1 MPPMLWPK
9 TERAPVLTPPRRAGK
24 ETLAHPSKALR
35 IFVSEIRDR
44 PSPQLLDVGP
54 VIGANIEFFA
64 RMGCKVF
71 VRDLVAERIADIE
84 KGKLSERLVPGTRW
98 GGLPYP
104 DEQFDGVLAW
114 DLFDFFAREEVP
126 SVIGEIFRVLKTDG
140 LLLGLFCRERSEMPE
155 PCQRYRIVDAG
166 ILEHEP
172 IDRASGSKLLATRMR
187 NREILDA
194 FVPHRVLHFIMLANN
209 MREIVVRK

>member
-1 MPPMLWPK
+1 MPPMLWQK
-9 TERAPVLTPPRRAGK
+9 TQSAPLLTPPRRAAK

-44 PSPQLLDVGP
+44 PSPQLLDVGQ

-71 VRDLVAERIADIE
+71 VRDLVAERIAEIE
-84 KGKLSERLVPGTRW
+84 KGRLAERLVPGTRW
-98 GGLPYP
+98 GGLPYL
-104 DEQFDGVLAW
+104 DAQFDGVLAW
-114 DLFDFFAREEVP
+114 DLFDFFARDEVP
-126 SVIGEIFRVLKTDG
+126 SVIGEIFRVLKKDA
-140 LLLGLFCRERSEMPE
+140 LLLGLFCRERAEWPE

-166 ILEHEP
+166 VLEHEP
-172 IDRASGSKLLATRMR
+172 IGREPGVKLLATRLR

>member
-1 MPPMLWPK
+1 MLWHKSPDPAAALA
-9 TERAPVLTPPRRAGK
+9 APRKPARGA
-24 ETLAHPSKALR
+24 LAHPSKALR

-44 PSPQLLDVGP
+44 EAPQLLDIGQ
-54 VIGANIEFFA
+54 VIGTNIEFFA

-71 VRDLVAERIADIE
+71 VRDLVAERITEANQ
-84 KGKLSERLVPGTRW
+84 GKLPERLVPGTRW
-98 GGLPYP
+98 GGFPYP

-114 DLFDFFAREEVP
+114 DLLDYFARDEVP
-126 SVIGEIFRVLKTDG
+126 SVIGEIFRVLKKEA
-140 LLLGLFCRERSEMPE
+140 LLLGLFCKERADQPE
-155 PCQRYRIVDAG
+155 PCQRYRIVDNG

-172 IDRASGSKLLATRMR
+172 VEKGPAAKLLVSRMR

-194 FVPHRVLHFIMLANN
+194 FVPHRVMHFIMLGNN

>member
-1 MPPMLWPK
+1 MLWQKSPD
-9 TERAPVLTPPRRAGK
+9 TSAAALAAPRKPARGA
-24 ETLAHPSKALR
+24 LAHPSKALR

-44 PSPQLLDVGP
+44 EAPQLLDIGQ

-71 VRDLVAERIADIE
+71 VRDLIAERIAE
-84 KGKLSERLVPGTRW
+84 TNLGKLPERLVPGTRW
-98 GGLPYP
+98 GGFPYP
-104 DEQFDGVLAW
+104 DEQFDGVLVW
-114 DLFDFFAREEVP
+114 DLLDYFARNEVP
-126 SVIGEIFRVLKTDG
+126 SVIGEIFRVLKKEA
-140 LLLGLFCRERSEMPE
+140 LLLGLFCKERTDQPE
-155 PCQRYRIVDAG
+155 PCQRYRIVETG

-172 IDRASGSKLLATRMR
+172 IEKGPAAKLLVSRMR

-194 FVPHRVLHFIMLANN
+194 FVPHRVMHFIMLSNN

>member
-1 MPPMLWPK
+1 MPPMLWHK
-9 TERAPVLTPPRRAGK
+9 SQSAPVLTPRRGAK
-24 ETLAHPSKALR
+24 DTLAHPSKALR

-44 PSPQLLDVGP
+44 RSPQLLDVGQ
-54 VIGANIEFFA
+54 VIGTNIEFFA

-71 VRDLVAERIADIE
+71 VRDLVAERIADLE
-84 KGKLSERLVPGTRW
+84 RGALPERLVPGTRW

-114 DLFDFFAREEVP
+114 DLLDFFTRDEVP
-126 SVIGEIFRVLKTDG
+126 SVIGEIFRVLKKDA
-140 LLLGLFCRERSEMPE
+140 LLLGLFCRERSEAPE
-155 PCQRYRIVDAG
+155 PCQRYRIVDVG
-166 ILEHEP
+166 VLEHEP
-172 IDRASGSKLLATRMR
+172 IDREPGVKLLATRMR